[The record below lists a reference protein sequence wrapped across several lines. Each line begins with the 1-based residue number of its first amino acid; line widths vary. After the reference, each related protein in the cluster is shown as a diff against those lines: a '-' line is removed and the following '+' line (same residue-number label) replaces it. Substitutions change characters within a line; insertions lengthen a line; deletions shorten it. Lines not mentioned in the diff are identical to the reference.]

1 MNVQLLLRHGN
12 AVFDATPILTD
23 GVEWSASVL
32 GRAGKLRFSVV
43 RDGIVNFT
51 EGDQAVLLADGETLF
66 SGWVMTKEKS
76 SEQIISVT
84 VYDQMFYLARN
95 RGTYVYQNKTAAELV
110 RTVAADFGL
119 QTGEISDSG
128 WKIPQRI
135 EEGETLMDILLSALE
150 ISGKASGREF
160 FLFDRAGKLTVKER
174 QEMAVQAV
182 LRCDGGISDYWYKTD
197 ISRDTFNTVRLY
209 HAGRKENE
217 RLAMEAERAGQ
228 VEKWGRLQYYRHVPY
243 ALNGAQLR
251 EMAEGILMEK
261 CRVKKELT
269 LENINGNV
277 MLFAGNSVWVDIPDL
292 AEISLQG
299 MALIESCTHIFRD
312 GEHRTRMDMRI
323 EEG

>member
-1 MNVQLLLRHGN
+1 MKAQLFLRHGD
-12 AVFDATPILTD
+12 ALFDATPILAD

-32 GRAGKLRFSVV
+32 GRAGKLKFSVV
-43 RDGIVNFT
+43 RDGVVNFT
-51 EGDQAVLLADGETLF
+51 EGDQATLLADGETLF
-66 SGWVMTKEKS
+66 SGWVMTKERT

-84 VYDQMFYLARN
+84 AYDQMFYLARN
-95 RGTYVYQNKTAAELV
+95 RGTYVYQDKTAAELL
-110 RTVAADFGL
+110 RMVAADFGL

-135 EEGETLMDILLSALE
+135 EEGETLLDILLSALE
-150 ISGKASGREF
+150 ISGKAAGKEF
-160 FLFDRAGKLTVKER
+160 FLFDKAGELTVKER
-174 QEMAVQAV
+174 REMIADAV

-209 HAGRKENE
+209 HAGRKETE
-217 RLAMEAERAGQ
+217 RLALEAERGEQ

-243 ALNGAQLR
+243 TLNGAQLR
-251 EMAEGILMEK
+251 EIAEGILAEK

-269 LENINGNV
+269 LENINGDR

-299 MALIESCTHIFRD
+299 LALIESCTHIFRD